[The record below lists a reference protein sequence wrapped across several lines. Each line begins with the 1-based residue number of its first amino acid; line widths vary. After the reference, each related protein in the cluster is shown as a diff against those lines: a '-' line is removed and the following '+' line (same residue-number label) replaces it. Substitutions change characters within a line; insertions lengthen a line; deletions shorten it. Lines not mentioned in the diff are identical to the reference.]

1 MPEYVEQ
8 GYEGGCH
15 CGRVRFRVRADLT
28 NLVTCNCSICEK
40 KGFLHWIVPRDRF
53 ELLSGEAEL
62 TTYRFNTGVA
72 AHHFC
77 RVCGIH
83 SFYVPRSDP
92 DKIDVNVRCL
102 DGVDL
107 GGVSTKPF
115 DGRHWE
121 NAMTTR
127 ETAIV

>member
-1 MPEYVEQ
+1 MQSYK
-8 GYEGGCH
+8 GGCH
-15 CGRVRFRVRADLT
+15 CGRVRFRVSGDLAHAT
-28 NLVTCNCSICEK
+28 TCNCSMCEK
-40 KGFLHWIVPRDRF
+40 KGFVHLIVPRDRF
-53 ELLSGEAEL
+53 ELLDGEGEL

-77 RVCGIH
+77 RTCGIH

-107 GGVSTKPF
+107 ASISPTAF

-121 NAMTTR
+121 AAMATR
-127 ETAIV
+127 PAPHD